1 MSQLCV
7 GQESKYKLC
16 FAAMCLEHVQHE
28 AHSCKRKYVLA
39 CHTIGERTVCCG
51 LKLDYAPW
59 EMPCWGAE
67 SFALQWTVTE
77 LMHQNHNLH
86 SFLKPA
92 VVPWHWKLVS
102 KNSAGTSITWGYI
115 CKVPLPCKLV
125 CASALTLVSIYS
137 GVCNG
142 T

>member
-7 GQESKYKLC
+7 GQESKYKLY

-77 LMHQNHNLH
+77 LMHQNHIPFSSLQLCLGTG
-86 SFLKPA
+86 SLSARTWQAP
-92 VVPWHWKLVS
+92 VS
-102 KNSAGTSITWGYI
+102 PGATSVKYH
-115 CKVPLPCKLV
+115 CRASLFVPLP
-125 CASALTLVSIYS
+125 
-137 GVCNG
+137 
-142 T
+142 